1 VILTNIPRVVDI
13 SYLNVL
19 SSVFNEGTL
28 EKDRTSVGSSVQEF
42 AKEIHFDT
50 KGRYVPF
57 IQHRSFG
64 VKTSFTEFIWMMR
77 GETDANILRKQD
89 VHIWDDHTTREFLDS
104 RGLNNLPVGS
114 VGKSYG
120 YQLRSF
126 GGGVDQLE
134 KTINNLKS
142 DDGKTSKRHVISL
155 WNPNE
160 LDDAPLEPCAYLYEF
175 MVQGNTLHLHQHM
188 RSADILYGVPYNM
201 GFATYLLFAMAKVAG
216 LQAGRYWL
224 TMTNCHIYSNQ
235 LKLAEQII
243 EKGINKLTPCPMMT
257 LKKDIRTIKDFE
269 NLTFKDFDIQDF
281 VKGDPIKKVPI
292 AV

>member
-1 VILTNIPRVVDI
+1 MILANIPKVVDL
-13 SYLNVL
+13 SYLSVL
-19 SSVFNEGTL
+19 DSVLNNGKL
-28 EKDRTSVGSSVQEF
+28 ESDRTSIGSSVQEF

-50 KGRYVPF
+50 KGKYVPF
-57 IQHRSFG
+57 IQHRAFG
-64 VKTSFTEFIWMMR
+64 VKTSFREFIWMMR
-77 GETDANILRKQD
+77 GETDANILRKQN
-89 VHIWDDHTTREFLDS
+89 VNIWNDHTTREFLDS
-104 RGLNNLPVGS
+104 RGLHNLPVGS

-126 GGGVDQLE
+126 GGEKDQLQ

-142 DDGKTSKRHVISL
+142 DKVSKRHVISL

-160 LDDAPLEPCAYLYEF
+160 LDSAPLEPCAYLYEF

-201 GFATYLLFAMAKVAG
+201 GFSTYFLFAMANITG

-224 TMTNCHIYSNQ
+224 TMTNCHIYKNQ
-235 LKLAEQII
+235 LDLAKEVID
-243 EKGINKLTPCPMMT
+243 KGINPLTPCPTMFMRKD
-257 LKKDIRTIKDFE
+257 LKTIKDFE
-269 NLTFKDFDIQDF
+269 NMSFEDFIIEDF
-281 VKGDPIKKVPI
+281 VKGDAIERVAI